1 MITRRHFHQ
10 SLACALASSILPV
23 YAQNSESFISGKD
36 FRPISN
42 PAPTPDHGKV
52 DVVEFFMYSCPH
64 CHAFEPSLEKW
75 TKSLPNDVALRRV
88 PAVFGALPELFA
100 KLYYTL
106 EILGLLSSHH
116 ARFFAAIHIQKRKL
130 DKFEDIQA
138 WAVENNIDKKLFS
151 DTFQSFGVATKI
163 RQGNQLTQAYGLDG
177 VPTMGIHGRWV
188 TSVSM
193 AGSAERA
200 LAVVNHL
207 IGQAR
212 PLLKK

>member
-1 MITRRHFHQ
+1 MITRRHFQ
-10 SLACALASSILPV
+10 RALASIMTLGVLPAH
-23 YAQNSESFISGKD
+23 AQRSEGFISGKD

-42 PAPTPDHGKV
+42 PAPTLEHGKV
-52 DVVEFFMYSCPH
+52 DVVEFFMYTCPH

-75 TKSLPNDVALRRV
+75 AKSLPSDVALRRV

-130 DKFEDIQA
+130 DKFDDIQA

-151 DTFQSFGVATKI
+151 DTFQSFGVATKV
-163 RQGNQLTQAYGLDG
+163 RQGNQLAQAYGLDG

-193 AGSAERA
+193 TGSADRA
-200 LAVVNHL
+200 LATVNHL